1 MLISY
6 SQKLTLLSTILVA
19 LVLVSC
25 GKEKHE
31 TAPPVVKGPY
41 DNWKTYTYQNVRIVY
56 PADHPQK
63 DNLHDMA
70 VSYVAS
76 INRDCQFLHIPV
88 PVDTTVVIFYTGP
101 GQGREMTP
109 RHYPFA
115 EGDTVYFW
123 LPSYFGV
130 TIMQWL
136 IPKWQKEPPSFAF
149 LRHGL
154 LSLLDNS
161 GQNYHVVTDGYLQNK
176 SFIPLD
182 SLAKDTTTNSD
193 TERLQSGEAAS
204 FVDFIVYTY
213 GIDQLDQLWLSKTS
227 FDSSV
232 VSLFNMSVDSLQTQW
247 LGLVKE
253 QAEKTPQQ

>member
-1 MLISY
+1 M
-6 SQKLTLLSTILVA
+6 
-19 LVLVSC
+19 
-25 GKEKHE
+25 
-31 TAPPVVKGPY
+31 
-41 DNWKTYTYQNVRIVY
+41 
-56 PADHPQK
+56 
-63 DNLHDMA
+63 
-70 VSYVAS
+70 
-76 INRDCQFLHIPV
+76 
-88 PVDTTVVIFYTGP
+88 
-101 GQGREMTP
+101 
-109 RHYPFA
+109 
-115 EGDTVYFW
+115 
-123 LPSYFGV
+123 
-130 TIMQWL
+130 
-136 IPKWQKEPPSFAF
+136 
-149 LRHGL
+149 
-154 LSLLDNS
+154 LDNS